1 MVYASP
7 ATISRCG
14 VVYVDSNQLGYKP
27 FWHRWLQNRST
38 TEIKIL
44 QVSYCIF
51 SFFPS
56 ISGIFVSVYLVF
68 DYRWEFAVAF
78 FFQLISIFIS
88 NAFHSI
94 RSRAHNTQMY
104 SISERCILLVN
115 DFRFITFD
123 LFFRGIKLTFLK
135 ETEKCNTT
143 KNQPAK
149 KRWKMIIMG
158 VSSL

>member
-123 LFFRGIKLTFLK
+123 LFFSGYKTDISKGDRKMQYNK
-135 ETEKCNTT
+135 K
-143 KNQPAK
+143 PASK
-149 KRWKMIIMG
+149 KRKMIIMG